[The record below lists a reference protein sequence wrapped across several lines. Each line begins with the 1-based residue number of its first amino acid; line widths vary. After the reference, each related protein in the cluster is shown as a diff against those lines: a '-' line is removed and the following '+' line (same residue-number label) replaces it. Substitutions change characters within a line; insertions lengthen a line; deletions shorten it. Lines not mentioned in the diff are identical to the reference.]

1 MVQHCVIFDSLLV
14 SLNIHHINP
23 KFKKMNTHISF
34 VMTLLLA
41 IVILPPHARAQADP
55 IEQIFDTYSAD
66 DNFTFVNI
74 SGQMLQLISGRR
86 DIHVD
91 RDEGGPG
98 IISRLERIRILSSSN
113 LDDESV
119 TSAFH
124 QLREN
129 LTRMNYDELMEIR
142 DAGSHFRF
150 LMTGDI
156 DRVKQ
161 LVLVGHD
168 KNSHVLISIEGDLTL
183 SEMRLISNMVPGLEG
198 LRHIRR
204 PGN

>member
-1 MVQHCVIFDSLLV
+1 
-14 SLNIHHINP
+14 
-23 KFKKMNTHISF
+23 MNNRIGFLTA
-34 VMTLLLA
+34 LLLA
-41 IVILPPHARAQADP
+41 ISILPSHTRAQADP
-55 IEQIFDTYSAD
+55 IKQIFETYSAD

-74 SGQMLQLISGRR
+74 SGQMLQLISGRK
-86 DIHVD
+86 DLHLE
-91 RDEGGPG
+91 RDEGEPG

-119 TSAFH
+119 TSAF
-124 QLREN
+124 QELKEN
-129 LTRMNYDELMEIR
+129 LIGMNYDELMEIR

-168 KNSHVLISIEGDLTL
+168 KDSHVLIIIEGDLTL
-183 SEMRLISNMVPGLEG
+183 SEMRRISDIVPGLEG

-204 PGN
+204 PGM